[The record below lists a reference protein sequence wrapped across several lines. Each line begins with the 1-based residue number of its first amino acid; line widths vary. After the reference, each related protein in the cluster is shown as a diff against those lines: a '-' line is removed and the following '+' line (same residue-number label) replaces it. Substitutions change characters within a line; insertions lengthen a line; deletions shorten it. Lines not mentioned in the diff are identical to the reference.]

1 MTTDSALRTLKVEVD
16 RLDELLGDRRQR
28 PRARRTG
35 WLLACA
41 WLAWAAQSYAQG
53 FGITPQSEIQVHG
66 FVSQGF
72 IKSTDNNYLVESE
85 RGSAEFTEV
94 GLNFTLPLSE
104 DLRVGMQLFARDLGP
119 VGNYAARFD
128 WFYLD
133 YRFRDW
139 LGLRAGRTKLPFGL
153 YNETSDIDAARVPV
167 LLPQSVY
174 PTVSRDYLLA
184 QTGAELYGLVPLG
197 PAGQLEYRL
206 YGGTV
211 FFEPEDTAPQIGDVS
226 VPYIGGGR
234 LMWLSPLTGLQLGGS
249 AQALRI
255 DVDYVPSAD
264 ELAALEM
271 AGALPDDFS
280 GTVEARIP
288 ALLALGSIEY
298 TAHEWLVAAEYSRWW
313 LSLEST
319 LPSLIPEVK
328 NTSERAYVMASY
340 QVASWFW
347 PGAYYS
353 LMFANVNDRHGREA
367 YQHDIALTLRYDIT
381 QHWLVKL
388 EGHYMHGTAGL
399 TSALNDGTPLSEL
412 KQDWGVFLVKT
423 TAHF

>member
-1 MTTDSALRTLKVEVD
+1 
-16 RLDELLGDRRQR
+16 
-28 PRARRTG
+28 
-35 WLLACA
+35 
-41 WLAWAAQSYAQG
+41 
-53 FGITPQSEIQVHG
+53 VHG

-72 IKSTDNNYLVESE
+72 IKTTDNNYLADSE

-104 DLRVGMQLFARDLGP
+104 DFRVGMQLFARDLGP
-119 VGNYAARFD
+119 VGNYDARFD

-174 PTVSRDYLLA
+174 PTVNRDYLLA

-206 YGGTV
+206 YGGTI
-211 FFEPEDTAPQIGDVS
+211 FFDAGEASPQIGDVS

-234 LMWLSPLTGLQLGGS
+234 LMWLTPLTGLQLGGS

-255 DVDYVPSAD
+255 DVDYVPSAA
-264 ELAALEM
+264 ELAALDM
-271 AGALPDDFS
+271 AGTLPEDFS
-280 GTVEARIP
+280 GSVSVKIP
-288 ALLALGSIEY
+288 ALLALGSVEY
-298 TAHEWLVAAEYSRWW
+298 SAHDWLIAAEYSRWW
-313 LSLEST
+313 ASLESN
-319 LPSLIPEVK
+319 LPALFPEVK
-328 NTSERAYVMASY
+328 NTSERAYVMTSY

-353 LMFANVNDRHGREA
+353 LLFSDVNDRHGRDA
-367 YQHDIALTLRYDIT
+367 YQHDVALTLRYDIT

-399 TSALNDGTPLSEL
+399 SSALNDGTPLSEL
-412 KQDWGVFLVKT
+412 NEDWGVFLVKT

>member
-1 MTTDSALRTLKVEVD
+1 MDQS
-16 RLDELLGDRRQR
+16 DELLSHRYW
-28 PRARRTG
+28 RTLAPSAVS
-35 WLLACA
+35 LLACA
-41 WLAWAAQSYAQG
+41 WLLCVRPLRAQELGVPGQ
-53 FGITPQSEIQVHG
+53 PQVQVHG

-72 IKSTDNNYLVESE
+72 IKTTDNNYLAESE

-104 DLRVGMQLFARDLGP
+104 DFRVGMQLFARDLGRI
-119 VGNYAARFD
+119 GNYAARFD

-174 PTVSRDYLLA
+174 PTANRDYFMA

-197 PAGQLEYRL
+197 AAGQLEYRL

-211 FFEPEDTAPQIGDVS
+211 FFEAEDASPQVGEVTI
-226 VPYIGGGR
+226 PYIAGSR
-234 LMWLSPLTGLQLGGS
+234 LMWLSPLPGLQLGGS
-249 AQALRI
+249 AQTLRFDI
-255 DVDYVPSAD
+255 DYVPSAAERD
-264 ELAALEM
+264 VLDM
-271 AGALPDDFS
+271 AGALPEDFS
-280 GTVEARIP
+280 GTVEVEVP
-288 ALLALGSIEY
+288 AVLAVASIEY
-298 TAHEWLVAAEYSRWW
+298 AAQALLIAAEYSRWW

-319 LPSLIPEVK
+319 LPVLLPDTKI
-328 NTSERAYVMASY
+328 TTERAYVMASY
-340 QVASWFW
+340 QVADWFW

-353 LMFANVNDRHGREA
+353 LLFPDVTDRTGREA

-381 QHWLVKL
+381 PHWLVKL

-399 TSALNDGTPLSEL
+399 TTALNDGTPLSKLSE
-412 KQDWGVFLVKT
+412 DWGVFLVKT